1 MAESNVDGIRGEY
14 RRLTSAEVGVMI
26 RAFRE
31 GQGIKRAVLA
41 ADANMSEKTLERA
54 EGGQCVS
61 EDSMPSHRSG
71 TGPARGCLCW

>member
-41 ADANMSEKTLERA
+41 ADANMS
-54 EGGQCVS
+54 
-61 EDSMPSHRSG
+61 HRI
-71 TGPARGCLCW
+71 

>member
-14 RRLTSAEVGVMI
+14 RRLTSTEVGVMI

-54 EGGQCVS
+54 EGGQGIS
-61 EDSMPSHRSG
+61 EDSCRRI
-71 TGPARGCLCW
+71 ARALGL